1 MIHLSDGVLGGGLPR
16 LLWTLL
22 PAVRSHSSS
31 PPSTVWSPYGRGSA
45 ALVTKD
51 SRNAVRSVSAPSLLK
66 VFCSRIQSFVLA
78 VQSLRS
84 CVLLQSQIE
93 FNAVPCSLSG
103 ARVHYYVLRR
113 SPHMPLAGPPP
124 DNKYGTYSPNY
135 WPQTKSSGQAAVQ
148 RPCEPRG
155 ASKVRR

>member
-78 VQSLRS
+78 VQSESTL
-84 CVLLQSQIE
+84 E
-93 FNAVPCSLSG
+93 
-103 ARVHYYVLRR
+103 
-113 SPHMPLAGPPP
+113 
-124 DNKYGTYSPNY
+124 
-135 WPQTKSSGQAAVQ
+135 KSSERLSMIAGCVYDFFAVMRPAAVADRIQ
-148 RPCEPRG
+148 RRPVFVVGCPCPLLCATSQPPHATGWPSPR
-155 ASKVRR
+155 

>member
-1 MIHLSDGVLGGGLPR
+1 MGPSCLACISASRQLGSCEFDGVLGGGLPR

-78 VQSLRS
+78 VQSESTL
-84 CVLLQSQIE
+84 E
-93 FNAVPCSLSG
+93 
-103 ARVHYYVLRR
+103 
-113 SPHMPLAGPPP
+113 
-124 DNKYGTYSPNY
+124 
-135 WPQTKSSGQAAVQ
+135 KSSERLSMIAGCVYDFFADRIQ
-148 RPCEPRG
+148 RRPVFVVGCPCPLLCATSQPPHATGYG
-155 ASKVRR
+155 A